1 MLGFT
6 ATVRRRDEIDAER
19 IVAAVTELTTTTT
32 DDCVDERD
40 CDEDAC
46 TTYTYVPGAVA
57 RFGSTK

>member
-19 IVAAVTELTTTTT
+19 IAAAVTDLTTTTT
-32 DDCVDERD
+32 DDCVDERA

-46 TTYTYVPGAVA
+46 TT
-57 RFGSTK
+57 